1 MKMSIISTAI
11 VIIEPVIIGLRRNMM
26 RAMIGRSWHRKA
38 VIVFNVKKGPCG
50 LYFNT
55 EMIGT
60 IETAREKYKE

>member
-1 MKMSIISTAI
+1 
-11 VIIEPVIIGLRRNMM
+11 M

-60 IETAREKYKE
+60 IETAREKYKEQGEKKKVEETMTELAK